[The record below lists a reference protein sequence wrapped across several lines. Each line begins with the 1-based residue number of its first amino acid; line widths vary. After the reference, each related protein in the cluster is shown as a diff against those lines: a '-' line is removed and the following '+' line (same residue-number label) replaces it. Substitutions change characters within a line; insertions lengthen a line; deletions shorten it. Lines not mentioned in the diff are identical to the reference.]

1 MKKIKQWW
9 AELPPS
15 RKEQFYI
22 AIGFLIFGGLSLFL
36 LSELIKQ
43 LKPIFPI
50 LINSLI
56 LLGCYFRILPTPKR
70 FGKRTSTTASG
81 SNGCYL

>member
-1 MKKIKQWW
+1 MKKIRQWW

-43 LKPIFPI
+43 LKPIFP
-50 LINSLI
+50 
-56 LLGCYFRILPTPKR
+56 F
-70 FGKRTSTTASG
+70 
-81 SNGCYL
+81 